1 VVERAN
7 MIGRNG
13 AIWREYC
20 RGATMEGLADKYGLS
35 FQRISQI
42 IAEVRDTIPQQTRQ
56 QLIQQE
62 IDFLNDTRSSIMADV
77 YDSNPAPV
85 TIRDGEGWRYLKD
98 PVTDEYVVDHTA
110 RLTAAR
116 VGLDY
121 SKFIADVLG
130 LKAATKV
137 DLGPS
142 EEAAAVQ
149 QAADA
154 VAHLH
159 GETSSGEEQG

>member
-1 VVERAN
+1 MVERAN
-7 MIGRNG
+7 MVGRNG

-20 RGATMEGLADKYGLS
+20 RGATQEALAEKYDLS
-35 FQRISQI
+35 NQRISQI
-42 IAEVRDTIPQQTRQ
+42 IAEVRDSIPQLTRQ
-56 QLIQQE
+56 ELIQQE
-62 IDFLNDTRSSIMADV
+62 IDFLNDTRNSIMQDV

-85 TIRDGEGWRYLKD
+85 TIREGDGWRYLKD

-121 SKFIADVLG
+121 SKFMADVLG
-130 LKAATKV
+130 LKAATRI

-159 GETSSGEEQG
+159 GETGSGEEQG